1 MALKQAKAAKQT
13 AGVKRTASEVPSED
27 EQPVKRV
34 KVTPLSQTPVPA
46 PPPQAP
52 ESDPESAALVT
63 YGEEE
68 AEAEGEEEGGLDPDT
83 VAQLEREM
91 MSEAEINKL
100 IAQSRATQ
108 GEIEVEINLPQG
120 FFDAQHAERAVK
132 TVKQA
137 PAPLTDATAD
147 NEWDKFQASLQVTGG
162 GTVST
167 AGPDELE
174 DDTRQDED
182 DAEPVETHL
191 PEELEQQ

>member
-1 MALKQAKAAKQT
+1 MALKQAKVAKQN

-27 EQPVKRV
+27 EQPAKRV
-34 KVTPLSQTPVPA
+34 KVTPLSQIPVPA
-46 PPPQAP
+46 PPPQVP
-52 ESDPESAALVT
+52 EPDPESAVLVT
-63 YGEEE
+63 YDEEEPEEE
-68 AEAEGEEEGGLDPDT
+68 ASESGLDPDT
-83 VAQLEREM
+83 VAQLERDM

-108 GEIEVEINLPQG
+108 GEEIEVEVNLPQG

-132 TVKQA
+132 TVKQP

-162 GTVST
+162 GTVSA

-182 DAEPVETHL
+182 DTEPVENTM